1 MDIPNNPNIED
12 EIMEIAEDD
21 ETYIPFLIGKHRSNL
36 KRIAAKFQGKGVYI
50 QHPKRDDEKKQFKV
64 LANDEETVF
73 EILDELKKSLRTVK
87 GNE

>member
-1 MDIPNNPNIED
+1 
-12 EIMEIAEDD
+12 MEIAED
-21 ETYIPFLIGKHRSNL
+21 EEQYIPFLIGKHRANL
-36 KRIAAKFQGKGVYI
+36 KRIAAKYQGKGVYI

-73 EILDELKKSLRTVK
+73 LIIDELKKSLSAAM